1 MLLRFF
7 KAKYNYKSI
16 KGVLN
21 FMELAKKFSVQKPS
35 GMVRVFQ
42 AIEKMQ
48 GVLNLSIGEPDFVT
62 EPDITD
68 AVSKAAKDGFTHY
81 PPLQGFL
88 DVREAACAYWERH
101 HGFKSSPDNVY
112 ISVGGIHTPWLAFGA
127 LLNPG
132 DEVMLIE
139 PYFTPY
145 EAQIRGNGGV
155 PVGIKTREENNFAPT
170 IEELRAAWTPKTRGI
185 ILNYPCNP
193 SGRVA
198 TLKQLEEIAQF
209 VEEKD
214 LFVLSDEIYESMV
227 FNGKHICFANIPGM
241 RERTLLTSGV
251 SKSHCM
257 TGWRVG
263 YLFAPQNVINTICVL
278 SSFQTYGVNAPSQK
292 GAAYAMNTQD
302 EKVKARAKIF
312 EERMKA
318 VAARL
323 NAMKGV
329 KCHAA
334 EGAFYLFP
342 EISGTGLNSEE
353 FTWQLLNEAKV
364 AVLPGNAFGQTGEGY
379 VRIACTQSIETL
391 MKSMDKMEE
400 FCRKF

>member
-1 MLLRFF
+1 MISVNFESR
-7 KAKYNYKSI
+7 
-16 KGVLN
+16 GVN
-21 FMELAKKFSVQKPS
+21 KVMELAKRFSESKPS

-62 EPDITD
+62 EPDIVD
-68 AVSKAAKDGFTHY
+68 AGAKAAKEGFTHY
-81 PPLQGFL
+81 PPLQGYL

-112 ISVGGIHTPWLAFGA
+112 ISVGGLHIPWLAFGA

-155 PVGIKTREENNFAPT
+155 PVPIRTHEENNFAPT
-170 IEELRAAWTPKTRGI
+170 IEELRASATPKTRGI
-185 ILNYPCNP
+185 ILNYPGNP

-209 VEEKD
+209 VEERNM
-214 LFVLSDEIYESMV
+214 FVLSDEIYESMV
-227 FNGKHICFANIPGM
+227 FKGEHVCFANIPGM
-241 RERTLLTSGV
+241 KERTLLASGV

-263 YLFAPQNVINTICVL
+263 YLFAPQNVINTMCVL
-278 SSFQTYGVNAPSQK
+278 SSFQTYGVNALSQK
-292 GAAYAMNTQD
+292 AAAYAMNTQD
-302 EKVKARAKIF
+302 EKVKERARIF
-312 EERMKA
+312 GERMKF
-318 VAARL
+318 VASKL

-329 KCHAA
+329 KCRTP

-342 EISGTGLNSEE
+342 DISGTGLNSEE
-353 FTWQLLNEAKV
+353 FTWRLLNESKV
-364 AVLPGNAFGQTGEGY
+364 AVIPGSAFGQTGEGY
-379 VRIACTQSIETL
+379 IRIACTQSMETL
-391 MKSMDKMEE
+391 NEAMNRMEE
-400 FCRKF
+400 FCRRL

>member
-1 MLLRFF
+1 
-7 KAKYNYKSI
+7 
-16 KGVLN
+16 
-21 FMELAKKFSVQKPS
+21 MELARKFSETKPS

-62 EPDITD
+62 EPDIIE
-68 AVSKAAKDGFTHY
+68 AGAKGARDGFTHY
-81 PPLQGFL
+81 TPLQGYM

-112 ISVGGIHTPWLAFGA
+112 ISVGGLHIPWLAFGA

-132 DEVMLIE
+132 DEVLLIE
-139 PYFTPY
+139 PYFTCY
-145 EAQIRGNGGV
+145 DAQIRGNGGV
-155 PVGIKTREENNFAPT
+155 PVYIHTREENNFAPT
-170 IEELRAAWTPKTRGI
+170 IDELRAAATPRTRGI
-185 ILNYPCNP
+185 ILNYPGNP

-198 TLKQLEEIAQF
+198 SLKQLEEIAAF
-209 VEEKD
+209 VEERD

-227 FNGKHICFANIPGM
+227 FNGSHVCFANIPGM
-241 RERTLLTSGV
+241 KERTLLAAGV

-257 TGWRVG
+257 TGWRIG
-263 YLFAPQNVINTICVL
+263 YLFAPQNVINTMCVL
-278 SSFQTYGVNAPSQK
+278 SSFQTYGVNTLSQK
-292 GAAYAMNTQD
+292 AAAYALNTQD

-312 EERMKA
+312 GERMKA
-318 VAARL
+318 VEARL

-329 KCHAA
+329 KCHTA

-342 EISGTGLNSEE
+342 DISGTGLTSEE
-353 FTWQLLNEAKV
+353 FVWQLLNSAKV
-364 AVLPGNAFGQTGEGY
+364 AVLPGSAFGQTGEGY
-379 VRIACTQSIETL
+379 IRIACTQSMDTL

-400 FCRKF
+400 FCRSIL

>member
-1 MLLRFF
+1 
-7 KAKYNYKSI
+7 
-16 KGVLN
+16 
-21 FMELAKKFSVQKPS
+21 MELAKKFSVQKPS

-62 EPDITD
+62 EPDITE
-68 AVSKAAKDGFTHY
+68 AGAKGAKEGFTHY

-101 HGFKSSPDNVY
+101 HGFKASPDDVY
-112 ISVGGIHTPWLAFGA
+112 ISVGGLQVAWLAFGA

-139 PYFTPY
+139 HYFTPY

-155 PVGIKTREENNFAPT
+155 PVAIKTREENNFAPT

-185 ILNYPCNP
+185 ILNYPGNP

-198 TLKQLEEIAQF
+198 SLKQLEEIAAF
-209 VEEKD
+209 VEEKNM
-214 LFVLSDEIYESMV
+214 FVLSDEIYESMI
-227 FNGKHICFANIPGM
+227 FNGEHVCFANIPGM
-241 RERTLLTSGV
+241 KERTLLASGV

-257 TGWRVG
+257 TGWRIG
-263 YLFAPQNVINTICVL
+263 YVFAPKNVINTMCVL
-278 SSFQTYGVNAPSQK
+278 SSYQTYGVNTLSQK
-292 GAAYAMNTQD
+292 AAAYAMNTQD

-312 EERMKA
+312 GERMKA
-318 VAARL
+318 VEKRL

-329 KCHAA
+329 KCHPA

-342 EISGTGLNSEE
+342 DISETGLTSEE

-364 AVLPGNAFGQTGEGY
+364 AVVPGSAFGETGEGY
-379 VRIACTQSIETL
+379 IRIACTLSMEDL
-391 MKSMDKMEE
+391 MKSMDKIEE
-400 FCRKF
+400 FLSIRS

>member
-1 MLLRFF
+1 MISVNFESR
-7 KAKYNYKSI
+7 
-16 KGVLN
+16 GVN
-21 FMELAKKFSVQKPS
+21 KVMELAKRFSESKPS

-62 EPDITD
+62 EPDIVD
-68 AVSKAAKDGFTHY
+68 AGAKAAKEGFTHY
-81 PPLQGFL
+81 PPLQGYL

-112 ISVGGIHTPWLAFGA
+112 ISVGGLHIPWLAFGA

-155 PVGIKTREENNFAPT
+155 PVPIRTHEENNFAPT
-170 IEELRAAWTPKTRGI
+170 IEELRASATPKTRGI
-185 ILNYPCNP
+185 ILNYPGNP

-209 VEEKD
+209 VEERNM
-214 LFVLSDEIYESMV
+214 FVLSDEIYESMV
-227 FNGKHICFANIPGM
+227 FKGEHVCFANIPGM
-241 RERTLLTSGV
+241 KERTLLASGV

-263 YLFAPQNVINTICVL
+263 YLFAPQNVINTMCVL
-278 SSFQTYGVNAPSQK
+278 SSFQTYGVNALSQK
-292 GAAYAMNTQD
+292 AAAYAMNTQD
-302 EKVKARAKIF
+302 EKVKERARIF
-312 EERMKA
+312 GERMKF
-318 VAARL
+318 VASKL

-329 KCHAA
+329 KCRTP

-342 EISGTGLNSEE
+342 DISGTGLNSEE
-353 FTWQLLNEAKV
+353 FTWRLLNESKV
-364 AVLPGNAFGQTGEGY
+364 AVIPGSAFGQTGEGY
-379 VRIACTQSIETL
+379 IRIACTQSMETL
-391 MKSMDKMEE
+391 NESMNRMEE
-400 FCRKF
+400 FCRRL

>member
-1 MLLRFF
+1 
-7 KAKYNYKSI
+7 
-16 KGVLN
+16 
-21 FMELAKKFSVQKPS
+21 MELAKKFSESKPS

-42 AIEKMQ
+42 AIEKMN

-62 EPDITD
+62 EADIVD
-68 AVSKAAKDGFTHY
+68 AGAKAAKEGCTHY
-81 PPLQGFL
+81 PPLQGYL

-112 ISVGGIHTPWLAFGA
+112 ISVGGLHIPWLAFGA

-155 PVGIKTREENNFAPT
+155 PVPIRTREENNFAPT
-170 IEELRAAWTPKTRGI
+170 IEDLRASATPKTRGI
-185 ILNYPCNP
+185 ILNYPGNP

-209 VEEKD
+209 VEERD
-214 LFVLSDEIYESMV
+214 MFVLSDEIYESMV
-227 FNGKHICFANIPGM
+227 FKGEHVCFANIPGM
-241 RERTLLTSGV
+241 KERTLLASGV

-257 TGWRVG
+257 TGWRIG
-263 YLFAPQNVINTICVL
+263 YLFAPQNVINTMCVL
-278 SSFQTYGVNAPSQK
+278 SSFQTYGVNTLSQK
-292 GAAYAMNTQD
+292 AAAYAMNTQD

-312 EERMKA
+312 GERMKFA
-318 VAARL
+318 VSKL

-329 KCHAA
+329 KCHTA

-342 EISGTGLNSEE
+342 DISGTGLTSEE
-353 FTWQLLNEAKV
+353 FTWRLLNESKV
-364 AVLPGNAFGQTGEGY
+364 AVLPGSAFGQTGEGY
-379 VRIACTQSIETL
+379 IRIACTQSTETL
-391 MKSMDKMEE
+391 TESMKRMEE
-400 FCRKF
+400 FCKRL

>member
-1 MLLRFF
+1 
-7 KAKYNYKSI
+7 
-16 KGVLN
+16 
-21 FMELAKKFSVQKPS
+21 MELAKKFSVQKPS

-48 GVLNLSIGEPDFVT
+48 DVLNLSIGEPDFVT
-62 EPDITD
+62 EPDIVD
-68 AVSKAAKDGFTHY
+68 AAAKGAKEGFTHY

-101 HGFKSSPDNVY
+101 HGFKASPDEVY
-112 ISVGGIHTPWLAFGA
+112 ISVGGLHIPWLAFGA

-155 PVGIKTREENNFAPT
+155 PVAIKTREENNFAPT

-185 ILNYPCNP
+185 ILNYPGNP

-198 TLKQLEEIAQF
+198 SLKQLEEIAAF

-214 LFVLSDEIYESMV
+214 MFVLSDEIYESMV
-227 FNGKHICFANIPGM
+227 FNGEHVCFANIPGM
-241 RERTLLTSGV
+241 KERTLLAAGV

-257 TGWRVG
+257 TGWRIG
-263 YLFAPQNVINTICVL
+263 YLFAPQNVINVMCVL
-278 SSFQTYGVNAPSQK
+278 SSFQTYGVNTLSQK
-292 GAAYAMNTQD
+292 AAAYAMNTQD
-302 EKVKARAKIF
+302 EKVKEHAKIF
-312 EERMKA
+312 GDRMKA
-318 VAARL
+318 VETRL

-329 KCHAA
+329 KCHSA

-342 EISGTGLNSEE
+342 DISGTGLTSEE

-364 AVLPGNAFGQTGEGY
+364 AVLPGSAFGQTGEGY
-379 VRIACTQSIETL
+379 VRLACTQSMETL
-391 MKSMDKMEE
+391 MKSMDRMEE
-400 FCRKF
+400 FCKKF

>member
-1 MLLRFF
+1 MISVNFESR
-7 KAKYNYKSI
+7 
-16 KGVLN
+16 GVN
-21 FMELAKKFSVQKPS
+21 KVMELAKRFSESKPS

-42 AIEKMQ
+42 AIEKMK

-62 EPDITD
+62 EPDIVD
-68 AVSKAAKDGFTHY
+68 AGAKAAKEGFTHY
-81 PPLQGFL
+81 PPLQGYL

-112 ISVGGIHTPWLAFGA
+112 ISVGGLHIPWLAFGA

-155 PVGIKTREENNFAPT
+155 PVPIRTHEENNFAPT
-170 IEELRAAWTPKTRGI
+170 IEELRASATPKTRGI
-185 ILNYPCNP
+185 ILNYPGNP

-209 VEEKD
+209 VEERNM
-214 LFVLSDEIYESMV
+214 FVLSDEIYESMV
-227 FNGKHICFANIPGM
+227 FKGEHVCFANIPGM
-241 RERTLLTSGV
+241 KERTLLASGV

-263 YLFAPQNVINTICVL
+263 YLFAPQNVINTMCVL
-278 SSFQTYGVNAPSQK
+278 SSFQTYGVNALSQK
-292 GAAYAMNTQD
+292 AAAYAMNTQD
-302 EKVKARAKIF
+302 EKVKERARIF
-312 EERMKA
+312 GERMKF
-318 VAARL
+318 VASKL

-329 KCHAA
+329 KCQTP

-342 EISGTGLNSEE
+342 DISGTGLNSEE
-353 FTWQLLNEAKV
+353 FTWRLLNESKV
-364 AVLPGNAFGQTGEGY
+364 AVIPGSAFGQTGEGY
-379 VRIACTQSIETL
+379 IRIACTQSMETL
-391 MKSMDKMEE
+391 NESMNRMEE
-400 FCRKF
+400 FCRRL